1 MPSVSRTLNEQDYS
15 TQPETAMAI
24 SPRFAL
30 SPPDDEEPLKS
41 SRDCVYS
48 FDLHGNLIEMNAV
61 FAEITGYERD
71 RAARLNLSQLLDQE
85 SGQRSREQVLALLGG
100 GGAQTL
106 DLTAVGKDGR
116 RIRMEVVRRLLFE
129 RGRPVA
135 IQDAGHMLD
144 GTLEERSC
152 QLGEAQA
159 PAGSE
164 PVNRFAEQLKQ
175 LHRLSTTNYVT
186 LDQAFEDHL
195 RIGCQLFGLP
205 IGLLLQVEGNHAL
218 IQASHGASQLGAPG
232 FKPGTTILLRETRAH
247 TIEGRLRTV
256 TVSAKASPEGQLLP
270 AFETYIGSPVWLG
283 AELFATLSFSSP
295 YTGAARD
302 FQASDRELIELMA
315 RSIGRVILE
324 HRIQSERDRLQSLE
338 KNRNRVLEMVAENES
353 IAAIL
358 AEVVHLVE
366 EECPGTL
373 CALLILK
380 DEALAWASAPSFPP
394 EAIRLFK
401 PFRVLRGAAAL
412 ATAEVARSTVFWE
425 DVRTCPFWVERG
437 HLAAQ
442 MGLVSCR
449 SAPILSGEGVLLG
462 ILALH
467 YKEDQPHDHSDTEL
481 LQAAGRLAAR
491 ALEQRGLNDRLEF
504 QARHDSLTGL
514 PNRSYFMELLNAAL
528 REAETDA
535 GRRPGYLA
543 VLFIDLDRF
552 KQINDI
558 LGHAMGDR
566 LLREVGQRLKRLLTA
581 DDLAGRMGGDE
592 FIIVLP
598 RQPDEE
604 AVALASREFL
614 FALRAP
620 HQIEDNELFVTAS
633 IGVAIYPRH
642 GTTVAELLR
651 NADLA
656 MYHAKNSGKNDVE
669 VFRAED
675 HVASLERLRLE
686 NALRRAL
693 EHQEFELLYQP
704 VVGMNGKVEGLEA
717 LLTWR
722 HPIYGSISPKQFI
735 PIAEETGLIID
746 IGSWVIQRACLEAAS
761 WHKAG
766 HRAARISVNVSALQ
780 FERRD
785 FLETVAAAL
794 ALSKLPPDRLELELT
809 ESYIMKDLP
818 QAAARLTQIRNLGVS
833 IAIDDFGTGYSSLS
847 YLNKLPVD
855 SLKIDQS
862 FLRNLHE
869 PEGSLAVIQ
878 SIVRMAHSM
887 NLSVVA
893 EGVETRAELDLVRV
907 LGVDKVQG
915 HVYGPARRREEM
927 EALLAA
933 NASLRPE
940 EA

>member
-1 MPSVSRTLNEQDYS
+1 M
-15 TQPETAMAI
+15 
-24 SPRFAL
+24 
-30 SPPDDEEPLKS
+30 S

-48 FDLHGNLIEMNAV
+48 FDLHGNLIEMNAAL
-61 FAEITGYERD
+61 AEIIGYDRD
-71 RAARLNLSQLLDQE
+71 KAAPLNLSQLLDQE
-85 SGQRSREQVLALLGG
+85 SWQRSREQVLALLGG
-100 GGAQTL
+100 SGILTL
-106 DLTAVGKDGR
+106 ELTAIGKDGQ

-135 IQDAGHMLD
+135 VQDTGRLLYDAA
-144 GTLEERSC
+144 EELPSL
-152 QLGEAQA
+152 LGEAETDLL
-159 PAGSE
+159 PKSE
-164 PVNRFAEQLKQ
+164 PLNRFAEQLKQ

-186 LDQAFEDHL
+186 LEQAFEDHL
-195 RIGCQLFGLP
+195 RTGCQLFDLP
-205 IGLLLQVEGNHAL
+205 IGLLLQVQGSHGL
-218 IQASHGASQLGAPG
+218 IQASYVASDLQPGA
-232 FKPGTTILLRETRAH
+232 TILLLRETRAH

-256 TVSAKASPEGQLLP
+256 TVSAKASPDGQPQP
-270 AFETYIGSPVWLG
+270 AFETYIGTPVWLG

-295 YTGAARD
+295 YTGATRD
-302 FQASDRELIELMA
+302 FSTADRELIELMA

-338 KNRNRVLEMVAENES
+338 KNRNSVLEMVAENES
-353 IAAIL
+353 IEAIL
-358 AEVVHLVE
+358 AEVARLVE
-366 EECPGTL
+366 EERPGTL
-373 CALLILK
+373 CSLLILK
-380 DEALAWASAPSFPP
+380 DEVLAWASAPSFPP
-394 EAIRLFK
+394 DAIRIFK

-412 ATAEVARSTVFWE
+412 ATAEVARSTVFWD
-425 DVRTCPFWVERG
+425 DVRTCPFWAERG
-437 HLAAQ
+437 HFVAQ
-442 MGLVSCR
+442 MGIVSCR
-449 SAPILSGEGVLLG
+449 STPILSADGVLLG

-467 YKEDQPHDHSDTEL
+467 YKEGQPHDYSDTEL
-481 LQAAGRLAAR
+481 LQAAARLAAR
-491 ALEQRGLNDRLEF
+491 ALEQRGLNERLEF

-528 REAETDA
+528 EDA
-535 GRRPGYLA
+535 GQRSGYLA

-566 LLREVGQRLKRLLTA
+566 LLKEVGQRLKRLLTA

-592 FIIVLP
+592 FIIVLT
-598 RQPDEE
+598 RQPDEQ

-614 FALRAP
+614 MALRAP

-642 GTTVAELLR
+642 GKTVAELLR

-656 MYHAKNSGKNDVE
+656 MYHAKNSGKNEVE

-675 HVASLERLRLE
+675 HAASLERLRLE

-722 HPIYGSISPKQFI
+722 HPIYGTISPKQFI

-746 IGSWVIQRACLEAAS
+746 IGSWVIRRACLEAAS

-766 HRAARISVNVSALQ
+766 HSAARISVNVSALQ

-785 FLETVAAAL
+785 FVETVADAL
-794 ALSKLPPDRLELELT
+794 ALSNLPPDRLELELT

-818 QAAARLTQIRNLGVS
+818 QAAARFAQIRKLGIS

-862 FLRNLHE
+862 FLRNLNE

-887 NLSVVA
+887 NLTVVA

-907 LGVDKVQG
+907 LGCDKVQG
-915 HVYGPARRREEM
+915 HVYGPARRREDV

-933 NASLRPE
+933 HDSLGPLE
-940 EA
+940 T

>member
-1 MPSVSRTLNEQDYS
+1 
-15 TQPETAMAI
+15 MAI
-24 SPRFAL
+24 SPQFAL
-30 SPPDDEEPLKS
+30 VEGPEL
-41 SRDCVYS
+41 SRDSPICVYS
-48 FDLHGNLIEMNAV
+48 FDLDGNVVEMNAAMAAV
-61 FAEITGYERD
+61 LGYALED
-71 RAARLNLSQLLDQE
+71 AVAMNLSQLLEPE
-85 SGQRSREQVLALLGG
+85 SWMSSREQILVQLGG
-100 GGAQTL
+100 GGPQQVNV
-106 DLTAVGKDGR
+106 TAIAGDGTR
-116 RIRMEVVRRLLFE
+116 TKLAVVRRLLFE

-135 IQDAGHMLD
+135 VQDAG
-144 GTLEERSC
+144 
-152 QLGEAQA
+152 QVLGD
-159 PAGSE
+159 PAESKTPRFSSSSGLKPGESS
-164 PVNRFAEQLKQ
+164 RFAEQLKQ
-175 LHRLSTTNYVT
+175 LHRLSTTSYLT
-186 LDQAFEDHL
+186 LEQALEDHL
-195 RIGCQLFGLP
+195 ETGCRLFHLP
-205 IGLLLQVEGNHAL
+205 VGVLLQVEGNNGAV
-218 IQASHGASQLGAPG
+218 QASYGPADLGGGAVIPLWQ
-232 FKPGTTILLRETRAH
+232 TRAY
-247 TIEGRLRTV
+247 TINSRLRTV
-256 TVSAKASPEGQLLP
+256 AASEQNLAGGGPRAE
-270 AFETYIGSPVWLG
+270 FETYIGTPVWLG
-283 AELFATLSFSSP
+283 SELFATLSFSGP
-295 YTGAARD
+295 FTGSERQ
-302 FQASDRELIELMA
+302 FSHSDRELIELMA
-315 RSIGRVILE
+315 RSVGRVVLE

-338 KNRNRVLEMVAENES
+338 KSRNRVLEMVAENES
-353 IAAIL
+353 IDTIL
-358 AEVVHLVE
+358 AEVVELVE
-366 EECPGTL
+366 AQCPDAL
-373 CALLILK
+373 CSLLLLR
-380 DEALAWASAPSFPP
+380 DELLTWAVAPGFPP
-394 EAIRLFK
+394 EGVRLLK
-401 PFRVLRGAAAL
+401 PFRVLRDTAGLPA
-412 ATAEVARSTVFWE
+412 AEVARGTVFWD
-425 DVRTCPFWVERG
+425 DVRGCPFWADRAHFAGQLGIE
-437 HLAAQ
+437 
-442 MGLVSCR
+442 SCR
-449 SAPILSGEGVLLG
+449 STPILSADGMLLG
-462 ILALH
+462 MLALH
-467 YKEDQPHDHSDTEL
+467 YKTRQPHDDGDAEL
-481 LQAAGRLAAR
+481 LEAASRLAAR
-491 ALEQRGLNDRLEF
+491 ALEQRGFTERLEF

-514 PNRSYFMELLNAAL
+514 PNRSYFMELLESAL
-528 REAETDA
+528 ADA
-535 GRRPGYLA
+535 SDRSGSLA

-566 LLREVGQRLKRLLTA
+566 LLKEVGQRLKLLLTE

-592 FIIVLP
+592 FTIVLT
-598 RQPDEE
+598 RQPDEQA
-604 AVALASREFL
+604 AVLASQEFL
-614 FALRAP
+614 NAFRVP

-633 IGVAIYPRH
+633 IGVALFPRH
-642 GTTVAELLR
+642 GQTVAELLR

-656 MYHAKNSGKNDVE
+656 MYHAKNSGKNDV
-669 VFRAED
+669 VLFRDKD
-675 HVASLERLRLE
+675 HTASLERLRLE

-704 VVGMNGKVEGLEA
+704 VVSMNGRVQGLEA

-847 YLNKLPVD
+847 YLNMLPVD

-907 LGVDKVQG
+907 LGCDKVQG
-915 HVYGPARRREEM
+915 HVYGPARRREET

-933 NASLRPE
+933 NVSLRPVE
-940 EA
+940 P

>member
-1 MPSVSRTLNEQDYS
+1 MS
-15 TQPETAMAI
+15 I

-30 SPPDDEEPLKS
+30 VS
-41 SRDCVYS
+41 SGNAEFSHVSKVCVYS
-48 FDLHGNLIEMNAV
+48 FDLDGNVVEMNA
-61 FAEITGYERD
+61 AMAAMLGYTCEE
-71 RAARLNLSQLLDQE
+71 ATQMNLAQLMEPE
-85 SGQRSREQVLALLGG
+85 SWKSSREQILAQLGG
-100 GGAQTL
+100 GGPQWVN
-106 DLTAVGKDGR
+106 LTALARDGSR
-116 RIRMEVVRRLLFE
+116 VRLVVVRRLLFE

-135 IQDAGHMLD
+135 VQDAGPVLD
-144 GTLEERSC
+144 DPEDAGASPGGNPDH
-152 QLGEAQA
+152 QKSGE
-159 PAGSE
+159 SS
-164 PVNRFAEQLKQ
+164 RFAEQLKQ
-175 LHRLSTTNYVT
+175 LHRLSTANYVT
-186 LDQAFEDHL
+186 LEQALRDHL
-195 RIGCQLFGLP
+195 ETGCRLFHLP
-205 IGLLLQVEGNHAL
+205 VGVLLQVEGGHPMQGGHPTQGFNGL
-218 IQASHGASQLGAPG
+218 VQASFGAEGLKGAVIP
-232 FKPGTTILLRETRAH
+232 LWQTRAH
-247 TIEGRLRTV
+247 SIASRLRTV
-256 TVSAKASPEGQLLP
+256 TASEPVGGGGGPRSE
-270 AFETYIGSPVWLG
+270 FETYIGTPVWLG
-283 AELFATLSFSSP
+283 SELFATLSFSEPFDGS
-295 YTGAARD
+295 ARI
-302 FQASDRELIELMA
+302 FSHSDRELIELMA
-315 RSIGRVILE
+315 RSVGRVVLE

-353 IAAIL
+353 IATIL
-358 AEVVHLVE
+358 EEVVHLVE
-366 EECPGTL
+366 AQCPGAL
-373 CALLILK
+373 CSLLLLK
-380 DEALAWASAPSFPP
+380 DEMLTWVAAPGFPP
-394 EAIRLFK
+394 EGLRLLK
-401 PFRVLRGAAAL
+401 PYRVLRDTAGL
-412 ATAEVARSTVFWE
+412 AVAEVARATVFWD
-425 DVRTCPFWVERG
+425 DVRGCPFWADRA
-437 HLAAQ
+437 HLAGQ
-442 MGLVSCR
+442 LGIESCR
-449 SAPILSGEGVLLG
+449 STPILSADGMLLG

-467 YKEDQPHDHSDTEL
+467 YKSGESTDEGDAEL
-481 LQAAGRLAAR
+481 LQAASRLAAR
-491 ALEQRGLNDRLEF
+491 ALEQRGFTERLEF

-514 PNRSYFMELLNAAL
+514 PNRAYFVELLESAL
-528 REAETDA
+528 RDA
-535 GRRPGYLA
+535 SDRSGSLA

-566 LLREVGQRLKRLLTA
+566 LLKEVGQRLKRLLTE

-592 FIIVLP
+592 FTIVLT
-598 RQPDEE
+598 RQPDEQT
-604 AVALASREFL
+604 AVLASQEFL
-614 FALRAP
+614 NAFRAP
-620 HQIEDNELFVTAS
+620 HQVEDNELFVTAS
-633 IGVAIYPRH
+633 IGVALFPRH
-642 GTTVAELLR
+642 GQTVAELLR

-656 MYHAKNSGKNDVE
+656 MYHAKNSGKNDVV
-669 VFRAED
+669 VFRAKD
-675 HVASLERLRLE
+675 HTASLERLRLE

-704 VVGMNGKVEGLEA
+704 VVGMNGRVEGLEA

-761 WHKAG
+761 WQKAG

-794 ALSKLPPDRLELELT
+794 ALSKLPPDCLELELT

-887 NLSVVA
+887 NLTVVA

-907 LGVDKVQG
+907 LGCDKVQG
-915 HVYGPARRREEM
+915 HVYGPARRREQM
-927 EALLAA
+927 EALLST
-933 NASLRPE
+933 NDSLRPVE
-940 EA
+940 P

>member
-1 MPSVSRTLNEQDYS
+1 
-15 TQPETAMAI
+15 MAI

-30 SPPDDEEPLKS
+30 VPANAEFSEHS
-41 SRDCVYS
+41 AGCAYS
-48 FDLHGNLIEMNAV
+48 FDLDGNVIEMNASMAGV
-61 FAEITGYERD
+61 LGYPREET
-71 RAARLNLSQLLDQE
+71 AHMNVGQLLEPE
-85 SGQRSREQVLALLGG
+85 SWRSSREQILVQLGG
-100 GGAQTL
+100 GGTQWVN
-106 DLTAVGKDGR
+106 LTAIARDGSR
-116 RIRMEVVRRLLFE
+116 VRMAVVRRLLFE

-135 IQDAGHMLD
+135 VQDTGRVLAD
-144 GTLEERSC
+144 PAE
-152 QLGEAQA
+152 
-159 PAGSE
+159 AGSVWGGNSDHLRFGE
-164 PVNRFAEQLKQ
+164 SGRFAEQLKQ
-175 LHRLSTTNYVT
+175 LHRLSTTSYIT
-186 LDQAFEDHL
+186 LEQALADHL
-195 RIGCQLFGLP
+195 DTGSRLFNLP
-205 IGLLLQVEGNHAL
+205 VATLLQVEGFNGVV
-218 IQASHGASQLGAPG
+218 QASYGADSLKSGDLIALWQ
-232 FKPGTTILLRETRAH
+232 TRAY
-247 TIEGRLRTV
+247 TVGSRLRTV
-256 TVSAKASPEGQLLP
+256 TASEPGVGGGPRIE
-270 AFETYIGSPVWLG
+270 FETYIGTPVWLG
-283 AELFATLSFSSP
+283 SELFATLSFSGTFDGSP
-295 YTGAARD
+295 RIFSD
-302 FQASDRELIELMA
+302 SDRELIELMA

-353 IAAIL
+353 IGTIL
-358 AEVVHLVE
+358 EEVVHLVE
-366 EECPGTL
+366 AQCPGAL
-373 CALLILK
+373 CSLMLLK
-380 DEALAWASAPSFPP
+380 DEMLTWVTAPGFPA
-394 EAIRLFK
+394 EGLRLLK
-401 PFRVLRGAAAL
+401 PYRVLRDTAGL
-412 ATAEVARSTVFWE
+412 AVAEVARATVFW
-425 DVRTCPFWVERG
+425 DDLRGCPFWADRA
-437 HLAAQ
+437 HLAGQLGIGA
-442 MGLVSCR
+442 CR
-449 SAPILSGEGVLLG
+449 SNPILSADGMLLG
-462 ILALH
+462 MLALH
-467 YKEDQPHDHSDTEL
+467 YKAGQPRDDSDAEL
-481 LQAAGRLAAR
+481 LQAASRLAAR
-491 ALEQRGLNDRLEF
+491 ALEQRGFTERLEF

-514 PNRSYFMELLNAAL
+514 PNRTYFMELLEAAL
-528 REAETDA
+528 LDA
-535 GRRPGYLA
+535 SERSGSLA

-566 LLREVGQRLKRLLTA
+566 LLKEVGHRLKRLLTE

-592 FIIVLP
+592 FTIVLT
-598 RQPDEE
+598 RQPDEQT
-604 AVALASREFL
+604 AVLASQEFL
-614 FALRAP
+614 NAFRAP

-633 IGVAIYPRH
+633 IGVALFPRH
-642 GTTVAELLR
+642 GHTVAELLR

-656 MYHAKNSGKNDVE
+656 MYHAKNSGKNDVV
-669 VFRAED
+669 VFRAKD
-675 HVASLERLRLE
+675 HSASLERLRLE

-704 VVGMNGKVEGLEA
+704 VVSMNGKVEGLEA

-766 HRAARISVNVSALQ
+766 HGAARISVNVSALQ

-818 QAAARLTQIRNLGVS
+818 QAAARLAQIRNLGVS

-907 LGVDKVQG
+907 LGCDKVQG

-933 NASLRPE
+933 NDSLRPLE
-940 EA
+940 P

>member
-1 MPSVSRTLNEQDYS
+1 MPSVSRTLNQQVGS
-15 TQPETAMAI
+15 IQHETVMAL

-30 SPPDDEEPLKS
+30 SPPDDEKPSKIP
-41 SRDCVYS
+41 RDCVYS
-48 FDLHGNLIEMNAV
+48 FDLQGSLIDINAA
-61 FAEITGYERD
+61 FAETTGYDRD
-71 RAARLNLSQLLDQE
+71 EAARLNLSQLLDQE
-85 SGQRSREQVLALLGG
+85 SWQRSREQVLALLGG
-100 GGAQTL
+100 SGTQKL
-106 DLTAVGKDGR
+106 DLTAIGKDGQP
-116 RIRMEVVRRLLFE
+116 IRMEVVRRLLFE

-135 IQDAGHMLD
+135 IQDAGHPLYD
-144 GTLEERSC
+144 AAEEVPSR
-152 QLGEAQA
+152 LGE
-159 PAGSE
+159 PETELPTGAGQ
-164 PVNRFAEQLKQ
+164 VNHFAEKLKQ
-175 LHRLSTTNYVT
+175 LHRLSTTNYLT

-195 RIGCQLFGLP
+195 WTGCQLFNLP
-205 IGLLLQVEGNHAL
+205 IGLLLQVDGRHGL
-218 IQASHGASQLGAPG
+218 IQASRGAGELGVAEFQPGAS
-232 FKPGTTILLRETRAH
+232 ILLRETRAH
-247 TIEGRLRTV
+247 SIEERLRTV
-256 TVSAKASPEGQLLP
+256 TVSAQASPEGQPQP
-270 AFETYIGSPVWLG
+270 AFETYIGTPVWLG

-295 YTGAARD
+295 YTGAARA
-302 FQASDRELIELMA
+302 FSAADRELIELMA
-315 RSIGRVILE
+315 RNIGRAILE

-338 KNRNRVLEMVAENES
+338 KNRNCVLEMVAENES
-353 IAAIL
+353 IDAIL
-358 AEVVHLVE
+358 AEVARLVE
-366 EECPGTL
+366 EECPGAL
-373 CALLILK
+373 CSVLILK
-380 DEALAWASAPSFPP
+380 DEVLAWASAPSFPP
-394 EAIRLFK
+394 DAIRIFK

-425 DVRTCPFWVERG
+425 DVHTCPFWAERG
-437 HLAAQ
+437 HFAAQ
-442 MGLVSCR
+442 MGIVSCR
-449 SAPILSGEGVLLG
+449 STPILSADGVLLG

-467 YKEDQPHDHSDTEL
+467 YKEGQPHDFSDTEL

-491 ALEQRGLNDRLEF
+491 ALEQRGLNERLEF

-528 REAETDA
+528 EDAAE
-535 GRRPGYLA
+535 RSGYLA

-566 LLREVGQRLKRLLTA
+566 LLKEVGQRLKRLLTA

-592 FIIVLP
+592 FIIVLT

-604 AVALASREFL
+604 AAALASREFL
-614 FALRAP
+614 IALRAP

-642 GTTVAELLR
+642 GKTVAELLR

-656 MYHAKNSGKNDVE
+656 MYHAKNSGKNEVE

-675 HVASLERLRLE
+675 HAASLERLRLE

-693 EHQEFELLYQP
+693 ENQEFELLYQP

-722 HPIYGSISPKQFI
+722 HPIYGTISPKQFI

-746 IGSWVIQRACLEAAS
+746 IGSWVIRRACLEAAS

-766 HRAARISVNVSALQ
+766 HSAARISVNVSALQ

-785 FLETVAAAL
+785 FLETVADAL
-794 ALSKLPPDRLELELT
+794 ALSNLPPDRLELELT

-818 QAAARLTQIRNLGVS
+818 QAAARLSQIRKLGIS

-862 FLRNLHE
+862 FLRSLQE

-887 NLSVVA
+887 NLTVVA

-907 LGVDKVQG
+907 LGCDKVQG
-915 HVYGPARRREEM
+915 HVYGPARRREDV

-933 NASLRPE
+933 HDSLGPLE
-940 EA
+940 P

>member
-1 MPSVSRTLNEQDYS
+1 
-15 TQPETAMAI
+15 MAI

-30 SPPDDEEPLKS
+30 AGPDAPAFADDSPP
-41 SRDCVYS
+41 CVYS
-48 FDLHGNLIEMNAV
+48 FDLEGNVVRMNAPMANV
-61 FAEITGYERD
+61 LGYSREE
-71 RAARLNLSQLLDQE
+71 AGGMNLAQLLEPE
-85 SGQRSREQVLALLGG
+85 SWTNSREQVLAQLGG
-100 GGAQTL
+100 GGSQQMAV
-106 DLTAVGKDGR
+106 TAIAKDGSR
-116 RIRMEVVRRLLFE
+116 VRLAIVRRLLFE

-135 IQDAGHMLD
+135 IQDTGRIAA
-144 GTLEERSC
+144 SS
-152 QLGEAQA
+152 EAVA
-159 PAGSE
+159 KFVAKAE
-164 PVNRFAEQLKQ
+164 PQKSADSGRFAEQLKE
-175 LHRLSTTNYVT
+175 LHRLSTTSY
-186 LDQAFEDHL
+186 LSLEQALQDHL
-195 RIGCQLFGLP
+195 QTGCRLFRLP
-205 IGLLLQVEGNHAL
+205 VGALLQADGFDAV
-218 IQASHGASQLGAPG
+218 IQAVHGAEDLKGSDVVALWQ
-232 FKPGTTILLRETRAH
+232 TRACSVNS
-247 TIEGRLRTV
+247 RLRTV
-256 TVSAKASPEGQLLP
+256 TASEPRRADSGPRAE
-270 AFETYIGSPVWLG
+270 FETYIGTPVWLG
-283 AELFATLSFSSP
+283 SELFATLSFSGPFLGVTRGFSH
-295 YTGAARD
+295 
-302 FQASDRELIELMA
+302 SDRELLELMA
-315 RSIGRVILE
+315 RSVGRVVLE

-338 KNRNRVLEMVAENES
+338 KNRSRVLEMVAENES
-353 IAAIL
+353 IATIL
-358 AEVVHLVE
+358 EEVVRLVE
-366 EECPGTL
+366 AQCPGAL
-373 CALLILK
+373 CSLLLLK
-380 DEALAWASAPSFPP
+380 DEMLSWMVAPRFPP
-394 EAIRLFK
+394 EALRLLK
-401 PFRVLRGAAAL
+401 PYRVLRDTVGL
-412 ATAEVARSTVFWE
+412 AVAEVARGTVFW
-425 DVRTCPFWVERG
+425 DDIRKCPFWADRSHVAGQLGIE
-437 HLAAQ
+437 
-442 MGLVSCR
+442 SCR
-449 SAPILSGEGVLLG
+449 STPILSADGILLG
-462 ILALH
+462 MLALH
-467 YKEDQPHDHSDTEL
+467 YRNGQPRDESDGEL

-491 ALEQRGLNDRLEF
+491 ALEQRGLTERLEF

-514 PNRSYFMELLNAAL
+514 PNRSYFIELLEAAL
-528 REAETDA
+528 QDA
-535 GRRPGYLA
+535 SDRSGALA

-566 LLREVGQRLKRLLTA
+566 LLKEVGQRLKRLLTE

-592 FIIVLP
+592 FTIVLA
-598 RQPDEE
+598 RQPDEQS
-604 AVALASREFL
+604 AVRASQEFL
-614 FALRAP
+614 NAFRAP

-633 IGVAIYPRH
+633 IGVALFPRH
-642 GTTVAELLR
+642 GQTVAELLR

-656 MYHAKNSGKNDVE
+656 MYHAKNSGKNDVV
-669 VFRAED
+669 VFRAKD
-675 HVASLERLRLE
+675 HTASLERLRLE

-722 HPIYGSISPKQFI
+722 HPIYGTISPKQFI

-766 HRAARISVNVSALQ
+766 HRGARIFVNVSALQ

-794 ALSKLPPDRLELELT
+794 ALSKLPSDRLELELT

-887 NLSVVA
+887 NLNVVA

-907 LGVDKVQG
+907 LGCDRVQG
-915 HVYGPARRREEM
+915 HVYGPARRREEV
-927 EALLAA
+927 EKLLAT
-933 NASLRPE
+933 NDSLRPAE
-940 EA
+940 P

>member
-1 MPSVSRTLNEQDYS
+1 
-15 TQPETAMAI
+15 MAI
-24 SPRFAL
+24 SPRFAFAAAGDPEFPHDP
-30 SPPDDEEPLKS
+30 SH
-41 SRDCVYS
+41 CVYS
-48 FDLHGNLIEMNAV
+48 FDMDGNVIEMNLAM
-61 FAEITGYERD
+61 AGILGYAREE
-71 RAARLNLSQLLDQE
+71 AARLTMSQLLEADSWKTSRDQILV
-85 SGQRSREQVLALLGG
+85 QLGG
-100 GGAQTL
+100 GGPQWVS
-106 DLTAVGKDGR
+106 LTAIAKDGR
-116 RIRMEVVRRLLFE
+116 HVRMSFVRRLLFE

-135 IQDAGHMLD
+135 VQDTGHALA
-144 GTLEERSC
+144 TI
-152 QLGEAQA
+152 AQA
-159 PAGSE
+159 GSSPAGNGDHPRSGE
-164 PVNRFAEQLKQ
+164 SGRLAEQLKQ
-175 LHRLSTTNYVT
+175 LHRLSTTSYIT
-186 LDQAFEDHL
+186 LEEALQDHL
-195 RIGCQLFGLP
+195 ETGCRLFHLP
-205 IGLLLQVEGNHAL
+205 VGALLQVVGFNGVV
-218 IQASHGASQLGAPG
+218 QASYGAGALKGVLIP
-232 FKPGTTILLRETRAH
+232 LWQTRAY
-247 TIEGRLRTV
+247 TIGSRLRTV
-256 TVSAKASPEGQLLP
+256 TASEPGLGGAPRVE
-270 AFETYIGSPVWLG
+270 FETYIGTAVWLG
-283 AELFATLSFSSP
+283 SELFATLSFSGEFNGSARIFSP
-295 YTGAARD
+295 
-302 FQASDRELIELMA
+302 SDRELIELMA
-315 RSIGRVILE
+315 CSIGRVVLE

-353 IAAIL
+353 ISTIL
-358 AEVVHLVE
+358 DEVVHLVE
-366 EECPGTL
+366 AQCPGAL
-373 CALLILK
+373 CSLLLLR
-380 DEALAWASAPSFPP
+380 DEMLTWVSAPGFP
-394 EAIRLFK
+394 ADGLRLLK
-401 PFRVLRGAAAL
+401 PYRVLRDTAGL
-412 ATAEVARSTVFWE
+412 AVAEVARATVFWD
-425 DVRTCPFWVERG
+425 DVRGCPFWADRA
-437 HLAAQ
+437 HLAGQ
-442 MGLVSCR
+442 LGIESCR
-449 SAPILSGEGVLLG
+449 STPILSADGMLLG
-462 ILALH
+462 MLALH
-467 YKEDQPHDHSDTEL
+467 YKAGQPRDDNDAEL
-481 LQAAGRLAAR
+481 LQAASRLAAR
-491 ALEQRGLNDRLEF
+491 ALEQRGFTERLEF

-514 PNRSYFMELLNAAL
+514 PNRSYFMELLEAAL
-528 REAETDA
+528 VDA
-535 GRRPGYLA
+535 CDRSGSLA

-566 LLREVGQRLKRLLTA
+566 LLKEVGQRLKRLLTE

-592 FIIVLP
+592 FTIVLT
-598 RQPDEE
+598 RQPDEQS
-604 AVALASREFL
+604 AVQASQEFL
-614 FALRAP
+614 NAFRAP

-633 IGVAIYPRH
+633 IGVALFPRH
-642 GTTVAELLR
+642 GHTVAELLR

-656 MYHAKNSGKNDVE
+656 MYHAKNSGKNDVV
-669 VFRAED
+669 VFGAKD
-675 HVASLERLRLE
+675 HTASLERLRLE

-704 VVGMNGKVEGLEA
+704 VVSMNGKVEGLEA

-794 ALSKLPPDRLELELT
+794 ALSQLPPDRLELELT

-862 FLRNLHE
+862 FLRSLHE

-887 NLSVVA
+887 NLTVVA

-907 LGVDKVQG
+907 LGIDKVQG

-933 NASLRPE
+933 NDSLRPVE
-940 EA
+940 Q

>member
-1 MPSVSRTLNEQDYS
+1 
-15 TQPETAMAI
+15 MAI
-24 SPRFAL
+24 SPRLAL
-30 SPPDDEEPLKS
+30 SRPDGEEPSKS

-48 FDLHGNLIEMNAV
+48 FDLHGNLIEMNSAL
-61 FAEITGYERD
+61 AEIIGYDRD
-71 RAARLNLSQLLDQE
+71 KAAPLNLSQLLDQE
-85 SGQRSREQVLALLGG
+85 SWQRSREQVLALLGG
-100 GGAQTL
+100 SGTQTL
-106 DLTAVGKDGR
+106 ELTAIGNDGQ

-135 IQDAGHMLD
+135 VQDTGRLLYDAA
-144 GTLEERSC
+144 EELPSL
-152 QLGEAQA
+152 LGEAETDLL
-159 PAGSE
+159 PKSE
-164 PVNRFAEQLKQ
+164 PLNRFAEQLKQ

-186 LDQAFEDHL
+186 LEQAFEDHL
-195 RIGCQLFGLP
+195 RTGCQLFDLP
-205 IGLLLQVEGNHAL
+205 IGLLLQVQGSHGL
-218 IQASHGASQLGAPG
+218 IQASYGASDLQPGA
-232 FKPGTTILLRETRAH
+232 TILLLRETRAH

-256 TVSAKASPEGQLLP
+256 TVSAKASPDGQPQP
-270 AFETYIGSPVWLG
+270 AFETYIGTPVWLG

-295 YTGAARD
+295 YTGAARA
-302 FQASDRELIELMA
+302 FTSADRELIELMA

-338 KNRNRVLEMVAENES
+338 KNRNSVLEMVAENES
-353 IAAIL
+353 IEAIL
-358 AEVVHLVE
+358 AEVARLVE
-366 EECPGTL
+366 EERPGTL
-373 CALLILK
+373 CSVLILK
-380 DEALAWASAPSFPP
+380 DEMLVWASAPSFPP
-394 EAIRLFK
+394 DAIRIFK

-412 ATAEVARSTVFWE
+412 ATAEVARSTVFWD
-425 DVRTCPFWVERG
+425 DVRTCPFWAERG
-437 HLAAQ
+437 HFAAQ
-442 MGLVSCR
+442 MGIVSCR
-449 SAPILSGEGVLLG
+449 STPILSADGVLLG

-467 YKEDQPHDHSDTEL
+467 YKEGQPHDYSDTEL
-481 LQAAGRLAAR
+481 LQAAARLAAR
-491 ALEQRGLNDRLEF
+491 ALEQRGLNERLEF

-528 REAETDA
+528 EDA
-535 GRRPGYLA
+535 GQRSGYLA

-566 LLREVGQRLKRLLTA
+566 LLKEVGQRLKRLLTA

-592 FIIVLP
+592 FIIVLT
-598 RQPDEE
+598 RQPDEQ

-614 FALRAP
+614 MALRAP

-642 GTTVAELLR
+642 GKTVAELLR

-656 MYHAKNSGKNDVE
+656 MYHAKNSGKNEVE

-675 HVASLERLRLE
+675 HAASLERLRLE

-722 HPIYGSISPKQFI
+722 HPIYGTISPKQFI

-746 IGSWVIQRACLEAAS
+746 IGSWVIRRACLEAAS

-766 HRAARISVNVSALQ
+766 HSAARISVNVSALQ

-785 FLETVAAAL
+785 FVETVADAL
-794 ALSKLPPDRLELELT
+794 ALSNLPPDRLELELT

-818 QAAARLTQIRNLGVS
+818 QAAARFAQIRKLGIS

-862 FLRNLHE
+862 FLRNLNE

-887 NLSVVA
+887 NLTVVA

-907 LGVDKVQG
+907 LGCDKVQG
-915 HVYGPARRREEM
+915 HVYGPARRREDV

-933 NASLRPE
+933 HDSLGPLE
-940 EA
+940 T

>member
-1 MPSVSRTLNEQDYS
+1 
-15 TQPETAMAI
+15 
-24 SPRFAL
+24 
-30 SPPDDEEPLKS
+30 
-41 SRDCVYS
+41 
-48 FDLHGNLIEMNAV
+48 
-61 FAEITGYERD
+61 
-71 RAARLNLSQLLDQE
+71 
-85 SGQRSREQVLALLGG
+85 
-100 GGAQTL
+100 
-106 DLTAVGKDGR
+106 
-116 RIRMEVVRRLLFE
+116 
-129 RGRPVA
+129 
-135 IQDAGHMLD
+135 
-144 GTLEERSC
+144 
-152 QLGEAQA
+152 
-159 PAGSE
+159 
-164 PVNRFAEQLKQ
+164 
-175 LHRLSTTNYVT
+175 LHRLSTTSYVS
-186 LDQAFEDHL
+186 LEQALTDHL
-195 RIGCQLFGLP
+195 ETGCRLFHLRVGV
-205 IGLLLQVEGNHAL
+205 LLQVDGFNAVT
-218 IQASHGASQLGAPG
+218 QASHAADFLKGDSQFPLWQ
-232 FKPGTTILLRETRAH
+232 TRAG
-247 TIEGRLRTV
+247 TITNRLRTV
-256 TVSAKASPEGQLLP
+256 TASEPGMVGLGPRAE
-270 AFETYIGSPVWLG
+270 FETYIGTPVWLG
-283 AELFATLSFSSP
+283 SELFATLSFSEPFS
-295 YTGAARD
+295 GVARI
-302 FQASDRELIELMA
+302 FSHSDRELIELMA
-315 RSIGRVILE
+315 RSIGRVVLE

-353 IAAIL
+353 IATIL
-358 AEVVHLVE
+358 EEVVRLVE
-366 EECPGTL
+366 AQCPGAL
-373 CALLILK
+373 CSLMLLK
-380 DEALAWASAPSFPP
+380 DEMLTWAVAPGFPA
-394 EAIRLFK
+394 EGLRMLK
-401 PFRVLRGAAAL
+401 PYRVLRDTAGL
-412 ATAEVARSTVFWE
+412 AVAEVARGTVFW
-425 DVRTCPFWVERG
+425 DDLRACPFWADRAHFAG
-437 HLAAQ
+437 QL
-442 MGLVSCR
+442 GLESCR
-449 SAPILSGEGVLLG
+449 STPILSADGMLLG
-462 ILALH
+462 MLALH
-467 YKEDQPHDHSDTEL
+467 YKAGQPRDDSDSEL
-481 LQAAGRLAAR
+481 LTAASRLAAR
-491 ALEQRGLNDRLEF
+491 ALEQRGFTERLEF

-514 PNRSYFMELLNAAL
+514 PNRSYFMELLEAAL
-528 REAETDA
+528 ADA
-535 GRRPGYLA
+535 SERSGSLA

-566 LLREVGQRLKRLLTA
+566 LLKEVGQRLKRLLTE

-592 FIIVLP
+592 FTIVLT
-598 RQPDEE
+598 RQPDEQT
-604 AVALASREFL
+604 AVLASQEFL
-614 FALRAP
+614 NAFRAP

-633 IGVAIYPRH
+633 IGVALFPRH
-642 GTTVAELLR
+642 GQSVAELLR

-656 MYHAKNSGKNDVE
+656 MYHAKNSGKNDVV
-669 VFRAED
+669 VFRAKD
-675 HVASLERLRLE
+675 HTASLERLRLE

-766 HRAARISVNVSALQ
+766 HRGARISVNVSALQ

-887 NLSVVA
+887 NLTVVA

-907 LGVDKVQG
+907 LGCDKVQG
-915 HVYGPARRREEM
+915 HVYGPARRRDQV
-927 EALLAA
+927 EALLAGSD
-933 NASLRPE
+933 SLGPVE
-940 EA
+940 Q

>member
-1 MPSVSRTLNEQDYS
+1 
-15 TQPETAMAI
+15 MAI

-30 SPPDDEEPLKS
+30 SRPDGEEPSMS

-48 FDLHGNLIEMNAV
+48 FDLHGNLIEMNAAL
-61 FAEITGYERD
+61 AEIIGYDRD
-71 RAARLNLSQLLDQE
+71 KAAPLNLSQLLDQE
-85 SGQRSREQVLALLGG
+85 SWQRSREQVLALLGG
-100 GGAQTL
+100 SGILTL
-106 DLTAVGKDGR
+106 ELTAIGKDGQ

-135 IQDAGHMLD
+135 VQDTGRLLYDAA
-144 GTLEERSC
+144 EELPNL
-152 QLGEAQA
+152 LGEAETDL
-159 PAGSE
+159 PAKSE
-164 PVNRFAEQLKQ
+164 PLNRFAEQLKQ
-175 LHRLSTTNYVT
+175 LHRLSTTTYVT
-186 LDQAFEDHL
+186 LEQAFEDHL
-195 RIGCQLFGLP
+195 RTGCQLFDLP
-205 IGLLLQVEGNHAL
+205 IGLLLQMQGSHGL
-218 IQASHGASQLGAPG
+218 IQASYGASDLQPGA
-232 FKPGTTILLRETRAH
+232 TILLLRETRAH

-256 TVSAKASPEGQLLP
+256 TVSAKASPEGQQQP
-270 AFETYIGSPVWLG
+270 AFETYIGTPVWLG

-295 YTGAARD
+295 YTGAARA
-302 FQASDRELIELMA
+302 FSAADRELIELMA

-338 KNRNRVLEMVAENES
+338 KNRNSVLEMVAENES
-353 IAAIL
+353 IEAIL
-358 AEVVHLVE
+358 AEVARLVE
-366 EECPGTL
+366 EERPGTL
-373 CALLILK
+373 CSVLILK
-380 DEALAWASAPSFPP
+380 DEMLVWASAPSFPP
-394 EAIRLFK
+394 DAIRIFK

-412 ATAEVARSTVFWE
+412 ATAEVARSTVFWD
-425 DVRTCPFWVERG
+425 DVRTCPFWAERG
-437 HLAAQ
+437 HFVAQ
-442 MGLVSCR
+442 MGIVSCR
-449 SAPILSGEGVLLG
+449 STPILSADGVLLG

-467 YKEDQPHDHSDTEL
+467 YKEGQPHDYSDTEL
-481 LQAAGRLAAR
+481 LQAAARLAAR
-491 ALEQRGLNDRLEF
+491 ALEQRGLNERLEF

-514 PNRSYFMELLNAAL
+514 PNRSYFMELLDAAL
-528 REAETDA
+528 EDA
-535 GRRPGYLA
+535 GERSGFLA

-566 LLREVGQRLKRLLTA
+566 LLKEVGQRLKRLLTA

-592 FIIVLP
+592 FIIVLT
-598 RQPDEE
+598 RQPDEQ

-614 FALRAP
+614 MALRAP

-642 GTTVAELLR
+642 GKTVAELLR

-656 MYHAKNSGKNDVE
+656 MYHAKNSGKNEVE

-675 HVASLERLRLE
+675 HAASLERLRLE

-722 HPIYGSISPKQFI
+722 HPIYGTISPKQFI

-746 IGSWVIQRACLEAAS
+746 IGSWVIRRACLEAAS

-766 HRAARISVNVSALQ
+766 HSAARISVNVSALQ

-785 FLETVAAAL
+785 FVETVADAL
-794 ALSKLPPDRLELELT
+794 ALSNLPPDRLELELT

-818 QAAARLTQIRNLGVS
+818 QAAARFAQIRKLGIS

-862 FLRNLHE
+862 FLRNLNE

-887 NLSVVA
+887 NLTVVA

-907 LGVDKVQG
+907 LGCDKVQG
-915 HVYGPARRREEM
+915 HVYGPARRREDV

-933 NASLRPE
+933 HDSLGPLE
-940 EA
+940 T

>member
-1 MPSVSRTLNEQDYS
+1 
-15 TQPETAMAI
+15 
-24 SPRFAL
+24 
-30 SPPDDEEPLKS
+30 
-41 SRDCVYS
+41 
-48 FDLHGNLIEMNAV
+48 
-61 FAEITGYERD
+61 
-71 RAARLNLSQLLDQE
+71 
-85 SGQRSREQVLALLGG
+85 
-100 GGAQTL
+100 
-106 DLTAVGKDGR
+106 
-116 RIRMEVVRRLLFE
+116 
-129 RGRPVA
+129 
-135 IQDAGHMLD
+135 
-144 GTLEERSC
+144 
-152 QLGEAQA
+152 
-159 PAGSE
+159 
-164 PVNRFAEQLKQ
+164 
-175 LHRLSTTNYVT
+175 
-186 LDQAFEDHL
+186 
-195 RIGCQLFGLP
+195 
-205 IGLLLQVEGNHAL
+205 
-218 IQASHGASQLGAPG
+218 
-232 FKPGTTILLRETRAH
+232 
-247 TIEGRLRTV
+247 
-256 TVSAKASPEGQLLP
+256 
-270 AFETYIGSPVWLG
+270 
-283 AELFATLSFSSP
+283 
-295 YTGAARD
+295 
-302 FQASDRELIELMA
+302 MA
-315 RSIGRVILE
+315 RSVGRVVLE

-353 IAAIL
+353 IATIL
-358 AEVVHLVE
+358 EEVVHLVE
-366 EECPGTL
+366 AQCPGAL
-373 CALLILK
+373 CSLLLLK
-380 DEALAWASAPSFPP
+380 DEMLTWVAAPGFPA
-394 EAIRLFK
+394 EGLRLLK
-401 PFRVLRGAAAL
+401 PYRVLRDTAGL
-412 ATAEVARSTVFWE
+412 AVAEVARATVFWD
-425 DVRTCPFWVERG
+425 DVRGCPFWADRA
-437 HLAAQ
+437 HLAGQ
-442 MGLVSCR
+442 LGIESCR
-449 SAPILSGEGVLLG
+449 STPILSADGMLLG

-467 YKEDQPHDHSDTEL
+467 YKSGQSRDDSDAEL
-481 LQAAGRLAAR
+481 LQAASRLAAR
-491 ALEQRGLNDRLEF
+491 ALEQRGFTERLEF

-514 PNRSYFMELLNAAL
+514 PNRAYFVELLEGAL
-528 REAETDA
+528 RDA
-535 GRRPGYLA
+535 SDRSGSLA

-566 LLREVGQRLKRLLTA
+566 LLKEVGQRLKRLLTE

-592 FIIVLP
+592 FTIVLT
-598 RQPDEE
+598 RQPDEQA
-604 AVALASREFL
+604 AVLASQEFL
-614 FALRAP
+614 HAFRAP
-620 HQIEDNELFVTAS
+620 HQVEDNELFVTAS
-633 IGVAIYPRH
+633 IGVALFPRH
-642 GTTVAELLR
+642 GQSVAELLR

-656 MYHAKNSGKNDVE
+656 MYHAKNSGKNDVV
-669 VFRAED
+669 VFRAKD
-675 HVASLERLRLE
+675 HTASLERLRLE

-704 VVGMNGKVEGLEA
+704 VVSMNGRVEGLEA

-794 ALSKLPPDRLELELT
+794 ALSKLPPDCLELELT

-887 NLSVVA
+887 NLTVVA

-907 LGVDKVQG
+907 LGCDKVQG
-915 HVYGPARRREEM
+915 HVYGPARRREQM

-933 NASLRPE
+933 NDSLRPVE
-940 EA
+940 P

>member
-1 MPSVSRTLNEQDYS
+1 
-15 TQPETAMAI
+15 MAI
-24 SPRFAL
+24 SPRFAAVSAGDPEFPHD
-30 SPPDDEEPLKS
+30 SPV
-41 SRDCVYS
+41 CVYS
-48 FDLHGNLIEMNAV
+48 FDLDGNVLEMNAAMAGV
-61 FAEITGYERD
+61 LGHTREEASRM
-71 RAARLNLSQLLDQE
+71 NLGQLLEPE
-85 SGQRSREQVLALLGG
+85 SWKDSREQILVQLGG
-100 GGAQTL
+100 GGPQWAN
-106 DLTAVGKDGR
+106 LTAIASDGR
-116 RIRMEVVRRLLFE
+116 RVQLAVVRRLLFE

-135 IQDAGHMLD
+135 IQDTGRVLADVSETGSPA
-144 GTLEERSC
+144 LEDPHTQES
-152 QLGEAQA
+152 
-159 PAGSE
+159 SHS
-164 PVNRFAEQLKQ
+164 NRFAEQLKQ
-175 LHRLSTTNYVT
+175 LHRLSTTSYVT
-186 LDQAFEDHL
+186 LEQALQDHL
-195 RIGCQLFGLP
+195 ETGCRLFQLPVGM
-205 IGLLLQVEGNHAL
+205 LLQVEGDNGAV
-218 IQASHGASQLGAPG
+218 QASHGRAELKGSLIPLAQ
-232 FKPGTTILLRETRAH
+232 TRAYSV
-247 TIEGRLRTV
+247 TSRLRTL
-256 TVSAKASPEGQLLP
+256 TASEP
-270 AFETYIGSPVWLG
+270 ALAGSPGTEMETYIGTPVWLG
-283 AELFATLSFSSP
+283 SELFATLSFSGP
-295 YTGAARD
+295 FGGAPRVFSHA
-302 FQASDRELIELMA
+302 DRELIELMA
-315 RSIGRVILE
+315 RSIGRVVLE

-353 IAAIL
+353 IAIIL
-358 AEVVHLVE
+358 EEVVHLVE
-366 EECPGTL
+366 AQCPGAL
-373 CALLILK
+373 CSLLLLK
-380 DEALAWASAPSFPP
+380 DEMLAWVAAPGFPV
-394 EAIRLFK
+394 EALRLLK
-401 PFRVLRGAAAL
+401 PFRVLRDTAGL
-412 ATAEVARSTVFWE
+412 ASAEVARGTVYW
-425 DVRTCPFWVERG
+425 DDIRSCPFWADRAR
-437 HLAAQ
+437 LAVQ
-442 MGLVSCR
+442 LGIESCH
-449 SAPILSGEGVLLG
+449 STPILSVDGMLMGM
-462 ILALH
+462 LALH
-467 YKEDQPHDHSDTEL
+467 YKTGQPRDESDGEL
-481 LQAAGRLAAR
+481 LEAASRLAAR
-491 ALEQRGLNDRLEF
+491 ALEQRGFTERLEF

-514 PNRSYFMELLNAAL
+514 PNRSYFMELLEAAL
-528 REAETDA
+528 RDA
-535 GRRPGYLA
+535 SERSGSLA

-566 LLREVGQRLKRLLTA
+566 LLKEVGQRLKRLLTE

-592 FIIVLP
+592 FTIVLT
-598 RQPDEE
+598 RQPDEQT
-604 AVALASREFL
+604 AVLASQEFL
-614 FALRAP
+614 NAFRAP

-633 IGVAIYPRH
+633 IGVSLFPRH
-642 GTTVAELLR
+642 GQSVAELLR
-651 NADLA
+651 HADLA
-656 MYHAKNSGKNDVE
+656 MYHAKNSGKNDVV
-669 VFRAED
+669 VFRAKD
-675 HVASLERLRLE
+675 HTVSLERLRLE

-704 VVGMNGKVEGLEA
+704 VVSMNGKVEGLEA

-794 ALSKLPPDRLELELT
+794 ALSKLPPDRLELEIT

-887 NLSVVA
+887 NLTVVA

-907 LGVDKVQG
+907 LGCDKVQG

-927 EALLAA
+927 EALLSG
-933 NASLRPE
+933 NDSLRPVDS
-940 EA
+940 

>member
-1 MPSVSRTLNEQDYS
+1 
-15 TQPETAMAI
+15 MAI
-24 SPRFAL
+24 SPQFAL
-30 SPPDDEEPLKS
+30 STPDDERPSKS

-48 FDLHGNLIEMNAV
+48 FDLHGNLIEMNTAW
-61 FAEITGYERD
+61 AEITGYDRD
-71 RAARLNLSQLLDQE
+71 KAARLNLSQLLDAE
-85 SGQRSREQVLALLGG
+85 SWQRSRDQVLALLGG
-100 GGAQTL
+100 GGTQKL
-106 DLTAVGKDGR
+106 DLTAIGKDGQQ
-116 RIRMEVVRRLLFE
+116 IRMEVVRRLLFE

-135 IQDAGHMLD
+135 IQDAGRFLYD
-144 GTLEERSC
+144 ATEELPSL
-152 QLGEAQA
+152 LGAA
-159 PAGSE
+159 GMPAGSHH

-195 RIGCQLFGLP
+195 RTGCQLFDLP
-205 IGLLLQVEGNHAL
+205 IGLLLRVEGTRAL
-218 IQASHGASQLGAPG
+218 IQASHGASDLPTGS
-232 FKPGTTILLRETRAH
+232 TVLLRETRAD
-247 TIEGRLRTV
+247 TIEARLRTAI
-256 TVSAKASPEGQLLP
+256 VSAKASPEGQLQP

-295 YTGAARD
+295 YMGAMRVFSA
-302 FQASDRELIELMA
+302 ADRELIELMA

-353 IAAIL
+353 IGMIL
-358 AEVVHLVE
+358 AEVAHLVE
-366 EECPGTL
+366 EERPGAL

-380 DEALAWASAPSFPP
+380 DEVLVWASAPSFPP

-412 ATAEVARSTVFWE
+412 ATVEVAHSTVFWE
-425 DVRTCPFWVERG
+425 DVRTCPFWAERG

-442 MGLVSCR
+442 MGVLACR

-528 REAETDA
+528 REAERDA
-535 GRRPGYLA
+535 GQRPGYLA

-675 HVASLERLRLE
+675 HVANLERLRLE

-693 EHQEFELLYQP
+693 ENQEFELLYQP
-704 VVGMNGKVEGLEA
+704 VVGINGKVEGLEA

-722 HPIYGSISPKQFI
+722 HPIYGTISPKQFI

-746 IGSWVIQRACLEAAS
+746 IGSWVIRRACLEAAS

-766 HRAARISVNVSALQ
+766 YSAARISVNVSALQ

-785 FLETVAAAL
+785 FLETVADAL
-794 ALSKLPPDRLELELT
+794 ALSNLPPDRLELELT

-818 QAAARLTQIRNLGVS
+818 QAAARLSQIRKLGIS

-862 FLRNLHE
+862 FLRSLQE

-887 NLSVVA
+887 NLTVVA

-907 LGVDKVQG
+907 LGCDKVQG
-915 HVYGPARRREEM
+915 HVYGPARRREDV

-933 NASLRPE
+933 NKSLGPL

>member
-1 MPSVSRTLNEQDYS
+1 
-15 TQPETAMAI
+15 MAI

-30 SPPDDEEPLKS
+30 SPRNDEEPSKA
-41 SRDCVYS
+41 SRSFVYS
-48 FDLHGNLIEMNAV
+48 FDLHGNVIEMSAA
-61 FAEITGYERD
+61 FAETTGYGRD
-71 RAARLNLSQLLDQE
+71 ETAQLNLSQLLDHE
-85 SGQRSREQVLALLGG
+85 SWQRSRDQTLALLGG
-100 GGAQTL
+100 GGAEML
-106 DLTAVGKDGR
+106 ELTALGKYGQ
-116 RIRMEVVRRLLFE
+116 RIRMEVTRHLLFD

-135 IQDAGHMLD
+135 IQDTGRWLD
-144 GTLEERSC
+144 PVP
-152 QLGEAQA
+152 EAPTH
-159 PAGSE
+159 PATDSD
-164 PVNRFAEQLKQ
+164 RFAEQLRQ
-175 LHRLSTTNYVT
+175 LHRLSTARYAT
-186 LDQAFEDHL
+186 LEEALRDHL
-195 RIGCQLFGLP
+195 RTGCELFDLP
-205 IGLLLQVEGNHAL
+205 QGWLLQVDGNHGL
-218 IQASHGASQLGAPG
+218 VQASHGSPEFHPGAT
-232 FKPGTTILLRETRAH
+232 FLLPETHANSV
-247 TIEGRLRTV
+247 EGRLRTV
-256 TVSAKASPEGQLLP
+256 VLSQPATSGGQSVP
-270 AFETYIGSPVWLG
+270 AFEAYLGTPVWLG

-295 YTGAARD
+295 NTSVARD
-302 FQASDRELIELMA
+302 FQPSDRELIELMA

-324 HRIQSERDRLQSLE
+324 YRIQSERDRLRTLE
-338 KNRNRVLEMVAENES
+338 KNRNRVLEMVAGNES
-353 IAAIL
+353 IDVIL
-358 AEVVHLVE
+358 AEVCHLVE
-366 EECPGTL
+366 EQSPD
-373 CALLILK
+373 ALGSVMILK
-380 DEALAWASAPSFPP
+380 NEVLTWAAAPSFPSEALRHLRPLRILHGAPVQASATP
-394 EAIRLFK
+394 E
-401 PFRVLRGAAAL
+401 
-412 ATAEVARSTVFWE
+412 TAEFVRSTVFWK
-425 DVRTCPFWVERG
+425 DARACPIWAERA
-437 HLAAQ
+437 HLAS
-442 MGLVSCR
+442 GLGVVSCR
-449 SAPILSGEGVLLG
+449 TTPVISADGVLLG
-462 ILALH
+462 IVALH
-467 YKEDQPHDHSDTEL
+467 YKEGPPHDHSDTEL
-481 LQAAGRLAAR
+481 LQVAGRLAAR

-528 REAETDA
+528 EDA
-535 GRRPGYLA
+535 GARSSYLA

-566 LLREVGQRLKRLLTA
+566 LLREVGLRLKRLLTE

-592 FIIVLP
+592 FIIVLA

-614 FALRAP
+614 EALRAP

-642 GTTVAELLR
+642 GRTVAELLR

-656 MYHAKNSGKNDVE
+656 MYHAKNSGKNEVE

-704 VVGMNGKVEGLEA
+704 VVSMNGKVEGLEA

-722 HPIYGSISPKQFI
+722 HPIYGTISPKQFI

-746 IGSWVIQRACLEAAS
+746 IGSWVIRRACLEAAS

-766 HRAARISVNVSALQ
+766 HSAARISVNVSALQ

-785 FLETVAAAL
+785 FLETVAGAL
-794 ALSKLPPDRLELELT
+794 ALSNLPPDRLELELT

-818 QAAARLTQIRNLGVS
+818 LAAARLSQIRKLGIS

-862 FLRNLHE
+862 FLRNLAE

-887 NLSVVA
+887 NLTVVA

-915 HVYGPARRREEM
+915 HVYGPARRREDVEL
-927 EALLAA
+927 LLAA
-933 NASLRPE
+933 RDSLGPLE
-940 EA
+940 P